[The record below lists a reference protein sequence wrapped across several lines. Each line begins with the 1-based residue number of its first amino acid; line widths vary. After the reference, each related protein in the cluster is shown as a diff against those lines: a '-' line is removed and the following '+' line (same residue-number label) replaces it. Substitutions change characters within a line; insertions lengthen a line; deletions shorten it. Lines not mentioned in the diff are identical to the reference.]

1 MPAYRYVAPNVNELH
16 FQHIHTY
23 VLSSTHGGQ
32 NPQMGNITENILR
45 YCGNRRLRNLTSA
58 KSPELLS

>member
-16 FQHIHTY
+16 FQHTYICIVLHTGE
-23 VLSSTHGGQ
+23 S

-45 YCGNRRLRNLTSA
+45 YCGNRRLRNLISA
-58 KSPELLS
+58 KSPEFLS